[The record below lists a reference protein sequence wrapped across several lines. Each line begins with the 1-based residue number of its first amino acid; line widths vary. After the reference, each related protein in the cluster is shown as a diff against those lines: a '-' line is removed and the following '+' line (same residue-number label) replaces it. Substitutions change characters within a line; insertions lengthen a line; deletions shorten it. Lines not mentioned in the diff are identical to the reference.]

1 MRKQLAAMFSLLIIW
16 QIIGVSSWFELS
28 RRAIRKE
35 IKTQI
40 KTGVPEKDLI
50 QFSFNSTELKKLV
63 WIKKNEF
70 HLNGRLYDVVNRV
83 FHSDGTI
90 TLKCIDDLQEK
101 ELFAKLGESTAVNLG
116 NDQYP
121 TPLYF
126 CVKQLFSPI
135 LNNLFCGFQFPSSYQ
150 ESTNHE
156 YYYLSQSYSVFLEED
171 SPPPCAFS

>member
-1 MRKQLAAMFSLLIIW
+1 MRKQLAAVFLLLIIW
-16 QIIGVSSWFELS
+16 QLIAVSSWFELS

-40 KTGVPEKDLI
+40 KAGIPEKDLI

-83 FHSDGTI
+83 FHSDGTV

-101 ELFAKLGESTAVNLG
+101 ELFAKLGESTADNLG

-121 TPLYF
+121 SPLYF

-135 LNNLFCGFQFPSSYQ
+135 VNTVFGGFQLSALFRKSR
-150 ESTNHE
+150 NHE
-156 YYYLSQSYSVFLEED
+156 YYYLSQSYSVFLEEE

>member
-1 MRKQLAAMFSLLIIW
+1 MRKHLVAVFLFLVMWQL
-16 QIIGVSSWFELS
+16 IGISSWFELS

-40 KTGVPEKDLI
+40 KAGVPEKDLI
-50 QFSFNSTELKKLV
+50 QFLFKSTRLKKLV

-70 HLNGRLYDVVNRV
+70 RLNGRLYDVVHRV
-83 FHSDGTI
+83 IHSDGTV
-90 TLKCIDDLQEK
+90 TLKCIDDLHEK
-101 ELFAKLGESTAVNLG
+101 ELFAKLGESTADNLG

-126 CVKQLFSPI
+126 CVEQLFSPI
-135 LNNLFCGFQFPSSYQ
+135 VNNVFGGFLLPALFRNSR
-150 ESTNHE
+150 NHE
-156 YYYLSQSYSVFLEED
+156 YYYLSQSYSVFLEEE

>member
-1 MRKQLAAMFSLLIIW
+1 MRKQLAAVFLLLIIW
-16 QIIGVSSWFELS
+16 QLIGVSSWFELS

-40 KTGVPEKDLI
+40 KAGIPEKDLI

-101 ELFAKLGESTAVNLG
+101 ELFAKLGESTADNLG

-121 TPLYF
+121 SPLYF

-135 LNNLFCGFQFPSSYQ
+135 VNTVFGGFQLPALFRNSR
-150 ESTNHE
+150 NHE
-156 YYYLSQSYSVFLEED
+156 YYYLSQSYSVFLEEE